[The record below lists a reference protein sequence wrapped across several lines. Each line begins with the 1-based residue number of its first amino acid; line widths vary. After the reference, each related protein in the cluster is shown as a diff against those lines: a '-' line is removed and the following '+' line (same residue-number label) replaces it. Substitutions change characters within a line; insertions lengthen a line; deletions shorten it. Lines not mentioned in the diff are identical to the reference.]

1 MLIEKYFLLRSKY
14 VINMAILDHS
24 STFYD
29 AFFFRH
35 WAHRSLAAAMNLVE
49 QYFLSNEVNGHKDWQ
64 FTCLDL

>member
-49 QYFLSNEVNGHKDWQ
+49 QYFLSN
-64 FTCLDL
+64 

>member
-29 AFFFRH
+29 AFFFQTLS
-35 WAHRSLAAAMNLVE
+35 APFPSS
-49 QYFLSNEVNGHKDWQ
+49 SNELGRTIFFVKLSEWP
-64 FTCLDL
+64 